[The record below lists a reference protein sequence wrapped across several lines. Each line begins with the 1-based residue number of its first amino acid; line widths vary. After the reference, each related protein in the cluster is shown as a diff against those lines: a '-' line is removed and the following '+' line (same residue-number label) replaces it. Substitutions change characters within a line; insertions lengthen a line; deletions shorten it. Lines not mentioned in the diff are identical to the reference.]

1 MRHRVLV
8 PILSIFVLAFVGRP
22 IGAHAEP
29 SPCTTYEVEATSDGA
44 TAEAFVHLAGEPL
57 VGHVVFATFDD
68 AAGGESVADP
78 VVLSTDGD
86 GRARVE
92 LPVGAVS
99 VAFST
104 ESPRSGECV
113 GAGPAELVVVTARV
127 GAPQADVGD
136 PLTARPTAENLAVTG
151 PVSPVVAV
159 LAVLMVAAGWVAG
172 RLRGPISGRDAG
184 RIALRSR

>member
-1 MRHRVLV
+1 MKHRVLV
-8 PILSIFVLAFVGRP
+8 AILSILVLAFVGRP
-22 IGAHAEP
+22 VGAHAEP

-68 AAGGESVADP
+68 AAGGASVAEP

-113 GAGPAELVVVTARV
+113 GADPAELVVVSARA
-127 GAPQADVGD
+127 GTPRADLGD
-136 PLTARPTAENLAVTG
+136 PPTARPTAENLAVTG
-151 PVSPVVAV
+151 PTSPVVVVMAV
-159 LAVLMVAAGWVAG
+159 LLVVAGWFAG
-172 RLRGPISGRDAG
+172 RLRGPGRDAG